1 MGRTLRSY
9 VVSVACDLHVAS
21 LARAIVANN
30 RSFAVVHV
38 QILDHC
44 LLVPHSVSF
53 CLLSLIFYHPFHTLL
68 CTGEPLV
75 DLYSLEMT
83 EVVFFAPAKNAIFH
97 FFDCL
102 TQIFYLAPSVE
113 IAGCMGNRLIAPLPD
128 VHVFVLLH

>member
-1 MGRTLRSY
+1 MGRTLCSY
-9 VVSVACDLHVAS
+9 VVRVACDLHVAS
-21 LARAIVANN
+21 LARAIVVNN
-30 RSFAVVHV
+30 RFFTVVHV

-53 CLLSLIFYHPFHTLL
+53 CLLSLVFYHPFHTLL

-83 EVVFFAPAKNAIFH
+83 EAVSFAPAKNAIFH

-113 IAGCMGNRLIAPLPD
+113 IVGCMGN
-128 VHVFVLLH
+128 